1 MLTVRFIERRGAV
14 LTPSGLACLAGVP
27 TVNISNGCAH
37 GCVYCYGR
45 GYSGYP
51 GEDVVLVYRDTA
63 ERVERELARK
73 RRRPLAVYF
82 CPSCDA
88 FQPLDAVLEQSYQ
101 SMVAILDAGVGVEFV
116 TKGAIPGRFLDL
128 FSRHRGRVSGQV
140 GLTTLD
146 EALRAA
152 LEPGAAPVAK
162 RLRSISRLKEVG
174 VSVSVRADPLIHGV
188 TDDESSLA
196 ALMAA
201 SRERGVTDIA
211 ASYLFLRPAVT
222 SSLKRHVADRALM
235 ERILA
240 PYARGFHF
248 ALRGGAGG
256 GLALPEAIRRAG
268 FEHLKQLAA
277 GHGLQVHVCGC
288 KNPDVASGRCHLV
301 RDRTE
306 ENAGHR
312 PQAATGLL
320 WETPPLSVAPAVKP
334 GAASADTCDGTSGV
348 PTTAS

>member
-1 MLTVRFIERRGAV
+1 LFGGEALVVTVRLIERRSAV

-27 TVNISNGCAH
+27 TVNISSGCAH

-45 GYSGYP
+45 GYSQYP
-51 GEDVVLVYRDTA
+51 GEGTVHVYRDTA
-63 ERVERELARK
+63 ARVERELARK

-116 TKGAIPGRFLDL
+116 TKGAVPDRFLSL
-128 FSRHRGRVSGQV
+128 FGQHPGCVSGQV

-146 EALRAA
+146 DTLRAA
-152 LEPGAAPVAK
+152 LEPGAAPVGE
-162 RLRSISRLKEVG
+162 RLRSISCLREVG
-174 VSVSVRADPLIHGV
+174 VNVSVRADPLIHGV
-188 TDDESSLA
+188 TDGDGDVA

-201 SRERGVTDIA
+201 CCERGVTALA
-211 ASYLFLRPAVT
+211 ASYLFLRPAIT
-222 SSLKRHVADRALM
+222 SSLKRRVADRTLV

-240 PYARGFHF
+240 PYAQGFHF

-256 GLALPEAIRRAG
+256 GLALPEAIRRAA
-268 FEHLKQLAA
+268 FDRLKHLAA

-288 KNPDVASGRCHLV
+288 KNPDVASDWCHLV
-301 RDRTE
+301 RDHSERDE
-306 ENAGHR
+306 GRR
-312 PQAATGLL
+312 PPSRTGLF
-320 WETPPLSVAPAVKP
+320 WEAPPSP
-334 GAASADTCDGTSGV
+334 
-348 PTTAS
+348 